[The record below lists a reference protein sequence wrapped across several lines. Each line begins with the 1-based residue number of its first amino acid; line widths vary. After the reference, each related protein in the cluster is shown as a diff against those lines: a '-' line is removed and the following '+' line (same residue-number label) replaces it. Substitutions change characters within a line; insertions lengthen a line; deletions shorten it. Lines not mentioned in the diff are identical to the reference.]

1 MLQLKLASREN
12 ILLDQLRP
20 RIEEI
25 AADRLAS
32 IPRLVDDFV
41 AGGIE
46 VF

>member
-12 ILLDQLRP
+12 ISLDRLRP

-25 AADRLAS
+25 VAYRLAS
-32 IPRLVDDFV
+32 IPRLVDNFV